1 MQLKYL
7 GHSSFLIKTKEAKVV
22 TDPFDPKAVGMKF
35 PKQEADVVTFSHQHP
50 DHNYEAGVSET
61 ALVVDWA
68 GEYEKKGVRITGY
81 QTYHDNEKGAQRGE
95 NTIYK
100 IEADDISILHCG
112 DLGHSLSDELVDE
125 IGDVD
130 ILLIPVGGHYTIDA
144 AEAVKIIHKIEPS
157 IVIPMHYNHKDL
169 DQKTYKDLTGL
180 DEFVAKY
187 GSVPSET
194 LDLLTLKKED
204 IPEDTK
210 LIVLTMSN

>member
-50 DHNYEAGVSET
+50 DHNYGAGVSAE

-68 GEYEKKGVRITGY
+68 GEYEKLGVRITGY
-81 QTYHDNEKGAQRGE
+81 PTFHDNEKGAQRGE

-100 IEADDISILHCG
+100 IEADEISILHCG
-112 DLGHSLSDELVDE
+112 DLGHTLSDELVDE

-130 ILLIPVGGHYTIDA
+130 ILLIPIGGHYTIDA
-144 AEAVKIIHKIEPS
+144 AEAVSIIHKIEPS
-157 IVIPMHYNHKDL
+157 IVIPMHYNHKGL
-169 DQKTYKDLTGL
+169 DQKIYKDLTGL
-180 DEFVAKY
+180 DEFIAKY
-187 GSVPSET
+187 GSAPSET
-194 LDLLTLKKED
+194 LDVLTMKKED

-210 LIVLTMSN
+210 LVVLTTNN